1 MDCRLSRRELLRF
14 LTVVLPTALIGFR
27 VIDYFADELVC
38 VHVYDLS
45 QDLPEPLMQRNE
57 KSENRIE
64 SGSYFQIGLP
74 ELILCRSE
82 LRMLDIFTYF
92 WPVTR
97 PEIQRFRNS
106 SKVLYRLPTI
116 ERLDQLA
123 GLETALK
130 RSAENRTPPEGSL
143 AVVLTLNDYTRNAC
157 PRVMNICRDKGVAEM
172 VIFKDPSRPPYLCNY
187 PSQQKGFK
195 KKPPIG
201 GVILKRLAS

>member
-130 RSAENRTPPEGSL
+130 RSAENRSTPEGFWLS
-143 AVVLTLNDYTRNAC
+143 
-157 PRVMNICRDKGVAEM
+157 
-172 VIFKDPSRPPYLCNY
+172 F
-187 PSQQKGFK
+187 
-195 KKPPIG
+195 
-201 GVILKRLAS
+201 

>member
-1 MDCRLSRRELLRF
+1 MDCRLSRREMLRF
-14 LTVVLPTALIGFR
+14 LTVVLPTALIGFK
-27 VIDYFADELVC
+27 VIDYFDDELVC

-57 KSENRIE
+57 KSENRNQ
-64 SGSYFQIGLP
+64 SGSYFHVGLP

-82 LRMLDIFTYF
+82 LRLLDIFTYF

-97 PEIQRFRNS
+97 PEIQGFRNS

-116 ERLDQLA
+116 ERLDQLG
-123 GLETALK
+123 GLETALN
-130 RSAENRTPPEGSL
+130 RSAENRATPKGSL
-143 AVVLTLNDYTRNAC
+143 AVILTLNDHTRNAC
-157 PRVMNICRDKGVAEM
+157 PRVMNICRNKGVAEM
-172 VIFKDPSRPPYLCNY
+172 VIFKDPSRPPYLCSY

-201 GVILKRLAS
+201 GVTLNS